1 MTDRKTNL
9 KTIWQRA
16 KIRPILLLFA
26 FQGIAF
32 ALLLFVPMGLMMNSL
47 GDSFPFVE
55 NVEKI
60 QSDGEKKNAVLTN
73 IKGINNITINE
84 NNPQIL
90 TYEFDFNGQ
99 KSGIKV

>member
-1 MTDRKTNL
+1 LTVRKTNF

-32 ALLLFVPMGLMMNSL
+32 ALLLFLPMGLMMNTL

-60 QSDGEKKNAVLTN
+60 QSDGEKENAVLTN
-73 IKGINNITINE
+73 IKRLNI
-84 NNPQIL
+84 
-90 TYEFDFNGQ
+90 D
-99 KSGIKV
+99 